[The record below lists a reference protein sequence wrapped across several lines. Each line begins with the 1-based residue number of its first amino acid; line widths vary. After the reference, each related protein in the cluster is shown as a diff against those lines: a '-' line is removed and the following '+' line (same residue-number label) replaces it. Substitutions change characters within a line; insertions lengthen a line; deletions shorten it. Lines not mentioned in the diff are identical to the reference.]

1 MTVKDKIECLDLSK
15 KNNSITNSIV
25 NAFNHASCLSRNNQ
39 QCMTQAPLINLHPN
53 EHSPGLR
60 YYPFVVN
67 LDRCVRCC
75 NTLTIPSNRVC
86 VRNKTEDLAIY
97 LFNSFMTLG

>member
-1 MTVKDKIECLDLSK
+1 
-15 KNNSITNSIV
+15 
-25 NAFNHASCLSRNNQ
+25 
-39 QCMTQAPLINLHPN
+39 MTQAPLINLHPN

-67 LDRCVRCC
+67 LDKCVRRC
-75 NTLTIPSNRVC
+75 NTLTVLSNRVC

-97 LFNSFMTLG
+97 FFNSLMTLG

>member
-1 MTVKDKIECLDLSK
+1 
-15 KNNSITNSIV
+15 
-25 NAFNHASCLSRNNQ
+25 
-39 QCMTQAPLINLHPN
+39 MTQAPLINLNPN

-67 LDRCVRCC
+67 LDKWVRRC
-75 NTLTIPSNRVC
+75 NTLTVLSNRVC